1 MRSETD
7 PKKRLVVAAIDLM
20 RMYGLKAASVREV
33 AKHAKAPLGSTYHYF
48 PNGKQ
53 EIINEALNLTGNL
66 VLEKLDQALIDGPQK
81 GLQQFIQQWKDILV
95 NSSFRA
101 GCPIMAVLVEA
112 GNEEGSEQHIEHA
125 ANIFDLWE
133 NSLFHSLTEHHV
145 CHEEAKNLA
154 LTIVAAVE
162 GAVLLCR
169 AKRSLVPLETVAQH
183 FESALSKILTTQ

>member
-66 VLEKLDQALIDGPQK
+66 VLEKLDQQQIREHADGILFQASRQGRRGRQGPQ
-81 GLQQFIQQWKDILV
+81 
-95 NSSFRA
+95 
-101 GCPIMAVLVEA
+101 
-112 GNEEGSEQHIEHA
+112 GSHADDLENHRRREVPEHA
-125 ANIFDLWE
+125 
-133 NSLFHSLTEHHV
+133 S
-145 CHEEAKNLA
+145 
-154 LTIVAAVE
+154 
-162 GAVLLCR
+162 R
-169 AKRSLVPLETVAQH
+169 R
-183 FESALSKILTTQ
+183 